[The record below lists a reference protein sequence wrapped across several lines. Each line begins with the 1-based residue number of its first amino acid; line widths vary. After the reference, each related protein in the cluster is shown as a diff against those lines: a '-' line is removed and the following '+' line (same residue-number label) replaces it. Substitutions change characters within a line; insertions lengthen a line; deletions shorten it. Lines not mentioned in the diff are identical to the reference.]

1 VQVRVVGKDLV
12 DVILD
17 RGFVRRFF
25 SFEFIVLVF
34 LKLVLVVVR
43 ELLYTPK

>member
-1 VQVRVVGKDLV
+1 MVGKDLV

-34 LKLVLVVVR
+34 LKLVT
-43 ELLYTPK
+43 ENFSTHPNKSP

>member
-1 VQVRVVGKDLV
+1 MVGKDLV

-34 LKLVLVVVR
+34 LKLVVER

>member
-1 VQVRVVGKDLV
+1 MVGKDLV

-34 LKLVLVVVR
+34 F
-43 ELLYTPK
+43 

>member
-1 VQVRVVGKDLV
+1 VVGKDLV

-34 LKLVLVVVR
+34 LKLVVER